1 MRSRIVGQKGQ
12 MAVELAVLIPVVIVV
27 SLVVFNL
34 ARFVSLCAAF
44 DRISLD
50 AVVSQGVSPAGNQTQ
65 MAAVDAV
72 HECIVGALDERDLCD
87 VRVSCEPASF
97 LRGGTTMS
105 LSPALTRFTCVLVYR
120 PWPAS
125 FVIAGVPYD
134 SPLALSHVR
143 SLVIDRYTP
152 GVVM

>member
-1 MRSRIVGQKGQ
+1 
-12 MAVELAVLIPVVIVV
+12 MAVELAVLVPVILVV

-50 AVVSQGVSPAGNQTQ
+50 AVVSQGVSPAGEQTQ
-65 MAAVDAV
+65 MASVDAV
-72 HECIVGALDERDLCD
+72 HECIVEALGEGDVCA
-87 VRVSCEPASF
+87 VRVSAEPVSF
-97 LRGGTTMS
+97 MRGGTVLS

-120 PWPAS
+120 PWPGS

-143 SLVIDRYTP
+143 SLVVDRYSP

>member
-1 MRSRIVGQKGQ
+1 
-12 MAVELAVLIPVVIVV
+12 MAVELAALIPVIVVV

-50 AVVSQGVSPAGNQTQ
+50 AIVSQGVSPTGEQTQ
-65 MAAVDAV
+65 MTAVNEV
-72 HECIVGALDERDLCD
+72 HDCIVSALGDKDECN
-87 VRVSCEPASF
+87 VRVSCEPVSV
-97 LRGGTTMS
+97 LQGGSTLS
-105 LSPALTRFTCVLVYR
+105 LSPALTKFTCVLVYR

-125 FVIAGVPYD
+125 FIIAGVPYD
-134 SPLALSHVR
+134 SPLALNHVR
-143 SLVIDRYTP
+143 SLVVDRYSP